1 MIPLGVA
8 LKFTFTRRLSFTTRK
23 RYQREAS
30 DVRRCD
36 MAGLED
42 LKETVKE
49 SVDGQR
55 RRLREISEFLYE
67 NPELGSEEFKAA
79 ELITGELEKGGFVVE
94 RGILGMPTAFCAT
107 YKGRGDG
114 PRVAVLAEYDAL
126 PGVGHG
132 CGHNLIAASAIGAG
146 IAASRAMDGL
156 DGELLVVGTPAE
168 EGHGPSGGAKVIMA
182 EGGFWDDIDGAIML
196 HPSSAWGVGSRSLG
210 ISTVKMEFE
219 GQTSHAAANP
229 QEGVN
234 ALNAATLAFMA
245 THMLRQE
252 ARRDANLVIHGII
265 SEGGLASNVI
275 PDRAV
280 CDFGVRSSD
289 DEYLDEM
296 VDKVARCAEGAALA
310 MGEKVNVTKR
320 KLYSGKKINE
330 PMVEVLWDN
339 YASLGVEMRPWR
351 ESVSGMPM
359 ASTDFGDVSQRIP
372 VAGSYIAIAEPGT
385 PGHSVKMAE
394 ATMTEKGQEAMIT
407 GAKALAMTLVEL
419 LARPEKLR
427 RAKKYFES
435 H

>member
-1 MIPLGVA
+1 
-8 LKFTFTRRLSFTTRK
+8 
-23 RYQREAS
+23 
-30 DVRRCD
+30 
-36 MAGLED
+36 
-42 LKETVKE
+42 
-49 SVDGQR
+49 
-55 RRLREISEFLYE
+55 
-67 NPELGSEEFKAA
+67 ELGSEEFKAA
-79 ELITGELEKGGFVVE
+79 EFLTGELEKNGFDVE
-94 RGILGMPTAFCAT
+94 RGILDMPTAFCAT
-107 YKGRGDG
+107 YRGRGRG

-146 IAASRAMDGL
+146 IAASKVMDKL
-156 DGELLVVGTPAE
+156 DGEVLVVGTPAE
-168 EGHGPSGGAKVIMA
+168 EGRGPSGGAKVIMA
-182 EGGFWDDIDGAIML
+182 EKGFWDDIDGAIML
-196 HPSSAWGVGSRSLG
+196 HPSSSWGAGSRSLG
-210 ISTVKMEFE
+210 ISLVKMEFE
-219 GQTSHAAANP
+219 GQTSHAAASP

-265 SEGGLASNVI
+265 SEGGLASNII

-310 MGEKVNVTKR
+310 MGAKVNITKR

-330 PMVEVLWDN
+330 PMVEILWNN
-339 YASLGVEMRPWR
+339 YASQGVEVKPWK
-351 ESVSGMPM
+351 ESVNGMPL

-372 VAGSYIAIAEPGT
+372 VAGSYIGVTEPGT
-385 PGHSVKMAE
+385 PGHSVQMAE
-394 ATMTEKGQEAMIT
+394 ATMTEKGQEAMIIGT
-407 GAKALAMTLVEL
+407 KALAMTLVEL
-419 LARPEKLR
+419 LAMPEKLKE
-427 RAKKYFES
+427 AKEYFDS

>member
-1 MIPLGVA
+1 M
-8 LKFTFTRRLSFTTRK
+8 TS
-23 RYQREAS
+23 
-30 DVRRCD
+30 
-36 MAGLED
+36 LED
-42 LKETVKE
+42 LKDKVREAVE
-49 SVDGQR
+49 EQR
-55 RRLREISEFLYE
+55 QRLHEISEFLYE

-79 ELITGELEKGGFVVE
+79 EFLTGELEKNGFDVE
-94 RGILGMPTAFCAT
+94 RGILDMPTAFCAT
-107 YKGRGDG
+107 YRGRGRG

-146 IAASRAMDGL
+146 IAASKVMDKL
-156 DGELLVVGTPAE
+156 DGEVLVVGTPAE

-182 EGGFWDDIDGAIML
+182 EKGFWDDIDGAIML
-196 HPSSAWGVGSRSLG
+196 HPSSAWGAGSRSLG
-210 ISTVKMEFE
+210 ISLVKMEFE
-219 GQTSHAAANP
+219 GQTSHAAASP

-234 ALNAATLAFMA
+234 ALNAATLAHMA

-265 SEGGLASNVI
+265 SEGGLASNII

-310 MGEKVNVTKR
+310 MGAKVNITKK

-330 PMVEVLWDN
+330 PLVEVLWNN
-339 YASLGVEMRPWR
+339 YHNQGVEMKPWK
-351 ESVSGMPM
+351 ESVNGMPM

-372 VAGSYIAIAEPGT
+372 VAGSYIGVTEPGI
-385 PGHSVKMAE
+385 PGHSVQMAE
-394 ATMTEKGQEAMIT
+394 ATMTEKGQEAMIIGT
-407 GAKALAMTLVEL
+407 KALAMTLVEL
-419 LARPEKLR
+419 LAMPEKLKE
-427 RAKKYFES
+427 AKEYFDS

>member
-1 MIPLGVA
+1 MDSP
-8 LKFTFTRRLSFTTRK
+8 
-23 RYQREAS
+23 
-30 DVRRCD
+30 DVREIG
-36 MAGLED
+36 MTSLED
-42 LKETVKE
+42 LKDKVREAVE
-49 SVDGQR
+49 EQR
-55 RRLREISEFLYE
+55 QRLHEISEFLYE

-79 ELITGELEKGGFVVE
+79 EFLTGELEKNGFDVE
-94 RGILGMPTAFCAT
+94 RGILDMPTAFCAT
-107 YKGRGDG
+107 YRGRGRG

-146 IAASRAMDGL
+146 IAASKVMDKL
-156 DGELLVVGTPAE
+156 DGEVLVVGTPAE

-182 EGGFWDDIDGAIML
+182 EKGFWDDIDGAIML
-196 HPSSAWGVGSRSLG
+196 HPSSSWGAGSRSLG
-210 ISTVKMEFE
+210 ISLVKMEFE
-219 GQTSHAAANP
+219 GQTSHAAASP

-265 SEGGLASNVI
+265 SEGGLASNII

-289 DEYLDEM
+289 DAYLEEM

-310 MGEKVNVTKR
+310 MGAKVNITKR
-320 KLYSGKKINE
+320 QLYSGKKINE
-330 PMVEVLWDN
+330 PMVEILWNN
-339 YASLGVEMRPWR
+339 YASQGVEVKPWK
-351 ESVSGMPM
+351 ESVNGMPM

-372 VAGSYIAIAEPGT
+372 VAGSYIGVTEPGT
-385 PGHSVKMAE
+385 PGHSVQMAE
-394 ATMTEKGQEAMIT
+394 ATMTEKGQEAMIIGT
-407 GAKALAMTLVEL
+407 KALAMTLVEL
-419 LARPEKLR
+419 LAMPEKLKE
-427 RAKKYFES
+427 AKEYFDS